1 MVSYHFFTRHGGVSS
16 GRHASLNVSFGTG
29 DNPANID
36 KNRSRIRRRVGT
48 QRLIS
53 AHQIHS
59 SRVYVD
65 TGATED
71 SHEVEGYDALISNQP
86 GTALMIQ
93 QADCQAVL
101 LFDPVKNVIGAVH
114 SGWRGT
120 VANIIGETIMQMGRH
135 YGSDPK
141 HLQAGISPSL
151 GPCCA
156 EFVNYREELPQAF
169 QRYRVK
175 NNHFDFWQ
183 ISVRQLLE
191 AGLKS
196 VAIRKPDIC
205 TSCSEDY
212 FSYRRAVREGDP
224 VCGRHGSVICLEPFG

>member
-1 MVSYHFFTRHGGVSS
+1 
-16 GRHASLNVSFGTG
+16 
-29 DNPANID
+29 
-36 KNRSRIRRRVGT
+36 
-48 QRLIS
+48 
-53 AHQIHS
+53 
-59 SRVYVD
+59 VYVD
-65 TGATED
+65 TDTTED

-135 YGSDPK
+135 YGTDPK
-141 HLQAGISPSL
+141 NLQAGISPSL

-156 EFVNYREELPQAF
+156 EFVNYRKELPEAF
-169 QRYRVK
+169 QRYQVK

-183 ISVRQLLE
+183 ISVRQLSE
-191 AGLKS
+191 AGLRS
-196 VAIRKPDIC
+196 VAIRKPDVC